1 MIKWWNRKEGF
12 TLVEL
17 LVVIAIIGILA
28 TLLILQLGVAR
39 QRARDAQ
46 RISHVN
52 QIRTALEFYFDANSS
67 YPDTAAGGTLTDVAQ
82 YLQGDRLPVDPTTD
96 ADYGYVNAGKTQ
108 YLLWADLEQKATAL
122 NSDLDETL
130 GGQDFSNPAVS
141 EACDDA
147 TPGDCIYDV
156 GQVN

>member
-1 MIKWWNRKEGF
+1 MITWWNRKEGF

-46 RISHVN
+46 RITHIN
-52 QIRTALEFYFDANSS
+52 QIRTALEFYFDSAGS
-67 YPDTAAGGTLTDVAQ
+67 YPNPTTGGSLADVAQ
-82 YLQGDRLPVDPTTD
+82 YLQGNKLPVDPTTGV
-96 ADYGYVNAGKTQ
+96 DYNYEFISTVQYYV
-108 YLLWADLEQKATAL
+108 WAELEQKATAH
-122 NSDLDETL
+122 NSDLDQWEADN
-130 GGQDFSNPAVS
+130 GVGS
-141 EACDDA
+141 EVCADSDV
-147 TPGDCIYDV
+147 TTNIDCVYDV